1 MPFASEKQKRYLWA
15 KKPEVAREF
24 AAKEKKMPSKAQ
36 LTTKAVSE
44 AVKRAPMHMPNQV
57 SKSYVGKGVFKPI
70 SKAAAEKP
78 LGVLAG
84 NLARKADAA
93 AVRSMVSRALAE
105 PWRPGS
111 RQAKEALIADSKT
124 AQRAAEKYEG
134 LADRAYKLH
143 EAKRRRLKGGGVE
156 PVRISNAQP
165 GIYRGVRKSFQPA
178 PGRIEM
184 PNQISKMS
192 PDPSEVHVPGAL
204 RTRRP
209 KGRLK
214 KVTTSGM

>member
-44 AVKRAPMHMPNQV
+44 AVKRAPMHMPN
-57 SKSYVGKGVFKPI
+57 
-70 SKAAAEKP
+70 E
-78 LGVLAG
+78 
-84 NLARKADAA
+84 
-93 AVRSMVSRALAE
+93 
-105 PWRPGS
+105 
-111 RQAKEALIADSKT
+111 
-124 AQRAAEKYEG
+124 
-134 LADRAYKLH
+134 
-143 EAKRRRLKGGGVE
+143 
-156 PVRISNAQP
+156 
-165 GIYRGVRKSFQPA
+165 
-178 PGRIEM
+178 
-184 PNQISKMS
+184 ISKMS